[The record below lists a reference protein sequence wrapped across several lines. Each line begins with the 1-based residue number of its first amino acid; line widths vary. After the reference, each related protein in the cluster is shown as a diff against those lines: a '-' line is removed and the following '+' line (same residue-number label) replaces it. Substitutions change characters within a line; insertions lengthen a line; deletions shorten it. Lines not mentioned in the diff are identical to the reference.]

1 MTNIANLI
9 STGRTRKPINILL
22 HGVHG
27 IGKSTFGTKAPN
39 PIYVTGEEIEEIDA
53 AKFPKCETFPD
64 FLNYLKFLR
73 DEVHDYKTLVV
84 DTLDSIEALCWKQI
98 LSEDGAQDMARAMQG
113 FGKAYTLATQRMMDM
128 RDEYL
133 VPIRNKREMNIILL
147 CHSTKNKFEDPL
159 TQASYDMFEMKLH
172 KNGKGVGCYTVF
184 SEWVSIIA
192 FANFEVF
199 KVKDKSTGKDYAIGE
214 GERRI
219 FLTPKPSYDAKN
231 RFNLAEELPLEWAAV
246 ESGVNDFYGSN
257 KNPEVES
264 IKIELRELVSKM
276 TDEKLKAQT
285 IKNIQ
290 SVGDDLERLKKAK
303 DYILGATK

>member
-1 MTNIANLI
+1 MKHLI
-9 STGRTRKPINILL
+9 TTGRSRKPINMLL

-53 AKFPKCETFPD
+53 AKFPKCETFED
-64 FLNYLKFLR
+64 FLNYLKYLR
-73 DEVHDYKTLVV
+73 DEEHEYKTLVV
-84 DTLDSIEALCWKQI
+84 DTLDSIEALCWKKV
-98 LSEDGAQDMARAMQG
+98 LKEDGALDMARANGG
-113 FGKAYTLATQRMMDM
+113 FGKGYTYATELMMEM
-128 RDEYL
+128 RDNYL
-133 VPIRNKREMNIILL
+133 VPIRDKKGMNIILL

-159 TQASYDMFEMKLH
+159 TQASYDVFEMKLH

-199 KVKDKSTGKDYAIGE
+199 KVKDKSTGKDYAVGE
-214 GERRI
+214 GERRM
-219 FLTPKPSYDAKN
+219 FTTPKPAYDAKN
-231 RFNLAEELPLEWAAV
+231 RFNLEEELPLEWSAILD
-246 ESGVNDFYGSN
+246 GVNAFYAN
-257 KNPEVES
+257 TKNPEVES

-276 TDEKLKAQT
+276 TDEKLKEKT

-290 SVGDDLERLKKAK
+290 AVGDDLERLKKAK
-303 DYILGATK
+303 DYILGVLNK